1 MSFKKP
7 KIPAAP
13 PVMAPSFISGETGI
27 TGAGARMKRRMQA
40 MFGRQSTILTGGGG
54 VYSPTAPTKTLL
66 GA

>member
-7 KIPAAP
+7 KPQAMPPMAAP
-13 PVMAPSFISGETGI
+13 SMITGETGI

-54 VYSPTAPTKTLL
+54 AYSPTAPTKTLL